1 MTAHIVSDGPQ
12 SKWLKVHVKG
22 NATAVANSLGSIANP
37 EGVRLHIHEG
47 YLKIIT
53 AAAGA
58 AHLDVGIGA
67 ADADST
73 DLMSDFALNG
83 LAANAIYYVVS
94 NNSASQAAATTP
106 QGLAWAADTYLNFYN
121 HVDIISTAFEAYLYL
136 RYIRV
141 GDDVSRV

>member
-58 AHLDVGIGA
+58 AHLDVG
-67 ADADST
+67 
-73 DLMSDFALNG
+73 MSDFALNG

-106 QGLAWAADTYLNFYN
+106 QGLAWAADTFLNFYN
-121 HVDIISTAFEAYLYL
+121 HVAVASTAFEAYLYL